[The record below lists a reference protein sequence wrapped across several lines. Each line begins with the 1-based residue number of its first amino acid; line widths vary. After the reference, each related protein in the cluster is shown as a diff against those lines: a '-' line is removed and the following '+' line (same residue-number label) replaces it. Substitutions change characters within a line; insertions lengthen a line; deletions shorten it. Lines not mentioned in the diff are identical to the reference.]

1 MHFAVKTLYDQTALT
16 AMAHALRKTLRRRRT
31 IAVHVLAWFVIFL
44 EVICL
49 LLIVGTDSL
58 TFGFRELLSLLVA
71 VLVFAVV
78 IREDAINGWLAGRRM
93 LSAVR
98 ESETVFD
105 DTGYTTMIQG
115 AQTRWAYG
123 RIQKVCETADFFVCF
138 LGKKHGQIFAKSG
151 FTQGTPEEFR
161 TFIAETTG
169 KPAQYIK

>member
-1 MHFAVKTLYDQTALT
+1 MRFAVKTTYDHMALT
-16 AMAHALRKTLRRRRT
+16 VMAHALRKTFRRRRS

-44 EVICL
+44 EAICL

-71 VLVFAVV
+71 ALVFVAV

-93 LSAVR
+93 LPAVR

-105 DTGYTTMIQG
+105 DTGYTTIIQG

-123 RIQKVCETADFFVCF
+123 RIQKICETADYFVCF
-138 LGKKHGQIFAKSG
+138 LSKKHGQIFAKSG

-161 TFIAETTG
+161 IFIAGKTG
-169 KPAQYIK
+169 KPVQYIK